1 MNHQPLEPLVH
12 FVFIYYMAIHPGLRS
27 IRITPEQLATL
38 KSLNGRQLIHYACE
52 LTDYLNMEEKIE
64 HLDWIVSKLCWQ
76 FCS

>member
-12 FVFIYYMAIHPGLRS
+12 FVFIYYMAIHPGLHS

-38 KSLNGRQLIHYACE
+38 KSLNGRKRLSCYRAG
-52 LTDYLNMEEKIE
+52 TDSLNMEEKIE
-64 HLDWIVSKLCWQ
+64 HLDWIVSKLSWQ